1 MSTLHILDQALL
13 EVRDRL
19 QKELQFSVD
28 AERNI
33 NAAMQLAVDA
43 MGNLSQAITTAF
55 AERHRALDLAI
66 GHGRPSPETIAHDE
80 PPKPA
85 KRPKLEAV
93 EAADA

>member
-33 NAAMQLAVDA
+33 NAAMQLVLDG
-43 MGNLSQAITTAF
+43 MGNLGQAIATAF

-66 GHGRPSPETIAHDE
+66 GHGRPNPETVEHAE
-80 PPKPA
+80 PVKPA
-85 KRPKLEAV
+85 KRAREV
-93 EAADA
+93 EHHAE

>member
-1 MSTLHILDQALL
+1 MSTLHILDQTLL

-33 NAAMQLAVDA
+33 NAAMQLALDA
-43 MGNLSQAITTAF
+43 MGNLTQSIATAF

-66 GHGRPSPETIAHDE
+66 GHGRPSPETVEHAPE

-85 KRPKLEAV
+85 KRAREIEAP
-93 EAADA
+93 DA